1 MLASER
7 ASGGRGG
14 GRRGQRG
21 CSGSSAA
28 TTLGGSSKGSRR
40 HLARSSRSK
49 SGGAGGGRPAYC
61 TAPLDRP
68 ARPCARCFSSE
79 RSSPLP
85 GNGTSTSPR
94 SSAFGIST
102 LLTSSAWCTRRSR
115 ACMRKH
121 FRRPIG
127 HACVQLMRARYA
139 HAVRRTCTAT
149 SRMRVKSRSP
159 TMRERE
165 NIGSFHSRSSLV
177 ACGRRGWA
185 AVGLSPPFARS
196 RRAGRRTAVTASAE
210 PTFSTQSR
218 KPNVCIAPQQRTP
231 LCAARRHVAH
241 ACARQGR
248 VLAGHAPF

>member
-115 ACMRKH
+115 ACTRK
-121 FRRPIG
+121 RAAPIG
-127 HACVQLMRARYA
+127 CACVQLM
-139 HAVRRTCTAT
+139 HAACACGRRTCTAT

-159 TMRERE
+159 TMRDRE
-165 NIGSFHSRSSLV
+165 NIGSFHTRSSLV
-177 ACGRRGWA
+177 ACGRGGPRWAFNHHARGPG
-185 AVGLSPPFARS
+185 VK
-196 RRAGRRTAVTASAE
+196 AG
-210 PTFSTQSR
+210 
-218 KPNVCIAPQQRTP
+218 
-231 LCAARRHVAH
+231 ARR
-241 ACARQGR
+241 
-248 VLAGHAPF
+248 